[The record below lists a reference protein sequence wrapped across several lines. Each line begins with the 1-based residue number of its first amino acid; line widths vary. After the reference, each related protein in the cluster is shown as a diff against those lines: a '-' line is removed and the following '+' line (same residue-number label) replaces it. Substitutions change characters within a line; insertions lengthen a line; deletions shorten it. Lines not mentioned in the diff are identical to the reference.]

1 MASTFEVMA
10 KLSANTAN
18 FDAGMNKATGQME
31 KLTKSADRGTRKTGG
46 FFKGLAKGVGGG
58 LLALGVTAVAAA
70 VGTLASGVSRLSDIE
85 VASAKLTGLGNS
97 TEQVS
102 LIMENALGA
111 VKGTYF
117 GMAEAATVA
126 ATAVAA
132 GVEPGAELAG
142 YLKTVADTAYIAGT
156 SMQDM
161 GYILNQ
167 VTTTGRASNEEL
179 MQLAGRGIPIYTM
192 LGEQFGHTEEA
203 IRKMAAQ
210 GQISSVMLQE
220 ALNNKIGG
228 AALKSGE
235 TVTGAMANVQAAF
248 QRVGANIAGPVF
260 SQFQSFFMDVI
271 EAMGPLETRAKEMGV
286 QIGEALEPIMS
297 SLIDVFMPL
306 IELAFDL
313 ITPLLELINAL
324 KPLFDII
331 KPLADTFGNL
341 VKTILPPLVKAVGIV
356 AEVFASLVAQVLPL
370 IEMVLPTLANYLNNY
385 VVPILDFLGKVLMG
399 VVIPA
404 FVAMIKVILE
414 RVMPIVNGLAQ
425 VFQDYVLP
433 VLENF
438 GNWVMNNLPKIQK
451 MFERVFDGIA
461 NAITWV
467 WENVLKPVFG
477 WLAKLLGIDMTG
489 IGASFKKGFDSIPA
503 AIGSLDKTLTTAGFT
518 VPTAF
523 DAGTMIGE
531 GLGEGIGKGIGS
543 ALAQSDPF
551 ADFIAGL
558 EESMRKVTAK
568 TNLEKMGLGVGFI
581 EAILGASDWETVYG
595 RLIAQSA
602 DAIDKI
608 QKLYTSTEAGVA
620 ELEQAVVDA
629 ENALARL
636 NTELADYVAKSE
648 EFTKKLKVMFADANP
663 FGALLDKRG
672 EFERE
677 VSDTFTNFY
686 EKISEGMKDGL
697 FDSSIAAELSLLTAS
712 YEQQLSTIAK
722 RVDDINKSLEGLYVI
737 RTAANAYQEGMN
749 GILRATLPLNR
760 VATLIGAFEAQVVT
774 SFDAVNAKIADG
786 LKIGLFSKQIA
797 AELKSTASQTN
808 SVLIAIA
815 RQRDKLA
822 QSYTAYVARLN
833 TSRDFRIAT
842 KDALMGVA
850 NITTIGKSART
861 MIRNLGKTV
870 ERTETFRDQLGTLQ
884 ILGLN
889 KEAYNQIVNSGLD
902 VGTATAKAI
911 LRGGPAAVDEINNLF
926 SKMELESSRLADDA
940 EKFLFDGG
948 EQTIQGY
955 IDGIVSQDE
964 ALRVAAFNEAMAF
977 NTTFQE
983 TVDTAEVNLNSTIAK
998 LEAEK
1003 DNLVATATLL
1013 AQAFA
1018 LEFQTIVNAAFAT
1031 AQAQIAEAQ
1040 AQAAQAIAAAKAAS
1054 DAASAQAAA
1063 AAVIATS
1070 PVTTDGAISS
1080 NINTQPI
1087 TGVVKTTSA
1096 ITQALKDLITPAELI
1111 KTAAKVPSPGFN
1123 ITPTA
1128 NSSVK
1133 GLNTSSISSA
1143 AMKGKDQ
1150 AIINHYYNTT
1160 VQAGI
1165 GTNGAK
1171 VGKDVTKVL
1180 AAYAK
1185 TSGKIGGTGIIAI

>member
-1 MASTFEVMA
+1 MA
-10 KLSANTAN
+10 KLTANTAN
-18 FDAGMNKATGQME
+18 FDAGMDKARQE
-31 KLTKSADRGTRKTGG
+31 VSKLSNATEKSAGKTGKA
-46 FFKGLAKGVGGG
+46 FKILGGVLAGG
-58 LLALGVTAVAAA
+58 LLAGATAVAG
-70 VGTLASGVSRLSDIE
+70 VLASGVSRLSGIE
-85 VASAKLTGLGNS
+85 EAQAKLKGLGNT

-102 LIMENALGA
+102 GIMADALSA
-111 VKGTYF
+111 VKGTAF
-117 GMAEAATVA
+117 GMADAATIA

-132 GVEPGAELAG
+132 GVQPGAELSG
-142 YLKTVADTAYIAGT
+142 YLKTVADTAYIAGVNLR
-156 SMQDM
+156 DM
-161 GYILNQ
+161 GSILNQ
-167 VTTTGRASNEEL
+167 TITTGRATNDTL
-179 MQLAGRGIPIYTM
+179 QQLAGRGIPIYGM
-192 LGEQFGHTEEA
+192 LAEQFGVTEAA
-203 IRKMAAQ
+203 ISDMAAS
-210 GQISSVMLQE
+210 GQVSADMLQE

-235 TVTGAMANVQAAF
+235 TVQGAFANMNASF
-248 QRVGANIAGPVF
+248 QRMGANIAGPVYD
-260 SQFQSFFMDVI
+260 QFQGFFTDVI
-271 EAMGPLETRAKEMGV
+271 GAMGPLEARAKDMGV
-286 QIGEALEPIMS
+286 EIGNALEPIME
-297 SLIDVFMPL
+297 SLIDVFVPL
-306 IELAFDL
+306 IELVFDL

-331 KPLADTFGNL
+331 KPLADTFGKL
-341 VKTILPPLVKAVGIV
+341 VKVIIPPLVKIVGII
-356 AEVFASLVAQVLPL
+356 ATVFAELVSQVLPL
-370 IEMVLPTLANYLNNY
+370 IEMILPTLANYLNNY
-385 VVPILDFLGKVLMG
+385 VVPVLDFLGKILMG
-399 VVIPA
+399 IIIPA
-404 FVAMIKVILE
+404 FVAMAKVIIE
-414 RVMPIVNGLAQ
+414 RFMPVINGLVQ

-433 VLENF
+433 VLESF
-438 GNWVMNNLPKIQK
+438 GNFVMSELPKTQK
-451 MFERVFDGIA
+451 MFERVFGGIA
-461 NAITWV
+461 DAITWV

-477 WLAKLLGIDMTG
+477 WLADALGIDMSG
-489 IGASFKKGFDSIPA
+489 IGESFKKGFDNTSFSMDFDTITA
-503 AIGSLDKTLTTAGFT
+503 DAGFT
-518 VPTAF
+518 SSNAISI
-523 DAGTMIGE
+523 GTDIG
-531 GLGEGIGKGIGS
+531 GDFGT
-543 ALAQSDPF
+543 ALATSTSSAIKASDPF
-551 ADFIAGL
+551 AEFIAGL
-558 EESMRKVTAK
+558 EESMRKVVARA
-568 TNLEKMGLGVGFI
+568 NLESMGLGVGFI
-581 EAILGASDWETVYG
+581 EAVLGASDWEIVYK
-595 RLIAQSA
+595 RLISG
-602 DAIDKI
+602 
-608 QKLYTSTEAGVA
+608 TSEFIGNIEELFSKTEAGVA

-629 ENALARL
+629 EEALARL
-636 NTELADYVAKSE
+636 NEDLATYISKAE
-648 EFTKKLKVMFADANP
+648 QFTGKLKGLFAQANP
-663 FGALLDKRG
+663 FAALLDKRG
-672 EFERE
+672 EFEKE

-686 EKISEGMKDGL
+686 EAISEGMKSGL
-697 FDSSIAAELSLLTAS
+697 FDSAVSEELSILTAQ
-712 YEQQLSTIAK
+712 YEQQLATIAK
-722 RVDDINKSLEGLYVI
+722 RVDEIDHELKGLYTI
-737 RTAANAYQEGMN
+737 REAARAYQEGMSD
-749 GILRATLPLNR
+749 ILEATQPLSR
-760 VATLIGAFEAQVVT
+760 VAEQVGRFEAQVT
-774 SFDAVNAKIADG
+774 NSFNAVNSKINEG
-786 LKIGLFSKQIA
+786 LKIGLFSEQIA
-797 AELKSTASQTN
+797 SELKSTAAQTN
-808 SVLIAIA
+808 ATLMAIA

-822 QSYTAYVARLN
+822 TAYSEFTNRLN
-833 TSRDFRIAT
+833 ASRDFRNAT
-842 KDALMGVA
+842 KDAIMGMA

-870 ERTETFRDQLGTLQ
+870 ERTETFREQLGTLQ
-884 ILGLN
+884 LLGLN

-911 LRGGPAAVDEINNLF
+911 LRGGPEAVDEINNLF

-964 ALRVAAFNEAMAF
+964 ALRVAAMNEAMAF

-1031 AQAQIAEAQ
+1031 ARAQIAEAQ

-1070 PVTTDGAISS
+1070 PVTTDGTISS

-1160 VQAGI
+1160 VNAGL
-1165 GTNGAK
+1165 GTNGAA
-1171 VGKDVTKVL
+1171 VGKKIESTL
-1180 AAYAK
+1180 QQYAK
-1185 TSGKIGGTGIIAI
+1185 TSGFAPSRL